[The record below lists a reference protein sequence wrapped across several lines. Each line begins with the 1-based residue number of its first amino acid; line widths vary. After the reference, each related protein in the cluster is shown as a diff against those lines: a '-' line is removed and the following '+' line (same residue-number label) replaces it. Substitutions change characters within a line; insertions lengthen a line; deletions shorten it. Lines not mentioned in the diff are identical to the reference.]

1 MWYNIDDDIDSDGD
15 FPNNIPISA
24 LEIGS
29 DQDEPNLEDPKEPE
43 PPRGPTI
50 RNEVPI
56 EPTMRPLRNTESLSE
71 LDNSGFRAI
80 WASLSH
86 TDAFG
91 IDSVSQRIRM
101 HEDSKPNT
109 TCKIANSYYKR
120 VMAHIDSNKLELEF
134 KEKNDIALS
143 MLIEKLY
150 SDQFYFSGKYD
161 SCCEEILEFVRTI
174 VGERCREALINIL
187 VFWIFKAIKARRRML
202 FKKIKPLTLPVK
214 WEEISSQKFRC
225 IFLKP
230 FYKNEQLYKG
240 FLKTFMISLRTLIK
254 ATESLKSVFDY
265 LASNSGPNITNYDFK
280 NISRVLF
287 DGIIYNNV
295 IVQECLNEIDRNIGC
310 EPVKLSGSVDSQSDD
325 EYNPIPELEYDSIKL
340 HNFMNIPEG
349 MKSQFAMFVLQTKTI
364 QFTNFQMTNRKPCT
378 KNDFKLLTTDPK
390 ADLYGFRYPNT
401 MISHLYNKY
410 FEKLYRQDK
419 PRRSFDLNR
428 RSYFQEETSS
438 DEYSDPEGNMFPNF
452 KYYDPSEDQE

>member
-1 MWYNIDDDIDSDGD
+1 
-15 FPNNIPISA
+15 
-24 LEIGS
+24 
-29 DQDEPNLEDPKEPE
+29 
-43 PPRGPTI
+43 
-50 RNEVPI
+50 
-56 EPTMRPLRNTESLSE
+56 MRPLRNTESLSE

-187 VFWIFKAIKARRRML
+187 VFCIFKAIKARRRML

-214 WEEISSQKFRC
+214 
-225 IFLKP
+225 
-230 FYKNEQLYKG
+230 
-240 FLKTFMISLRTLIK
+240 
-254 ATESLKSVFDY
+254 
-265 LASNSGPNITNYDFK
+265 
-280 NISRVLF
+280 
-287 DGIIYNNV
+287 
-295 IVQECLNEIDRNIGC
+295 
-310 EPVKLSGSVDSQSDD
+310 
-325 EYNPIPELEYDSIKL
+325 
-340 HNFMNIPEG
+340 
-349 MKSQFAMFVLQTKTI
+349 
-364 QFTNFQMTNRKPCT
+364 
-378 KNDFKLLTTDPK
+378 
-390 ADLYGFRYPNT
+390 
-401 MISHLYNKY
+401 
-410 FEKLYRQDK
+410 
-419 PRRSFDLNR
+419 
-428 RSYFQEETSS
+428 
-438 DEYSDPEGNMFPNF
+438 
-452 KYYDPSEDQE
+452 